1 MQIFNVVSLGAS
13 EPETVCYCTQAPR
26 SYLKISSALQI
37 SQLNFNQS
45 LAGAVVDQNGC
56 TIQFQMFPKK
66 TNNITELEP
75 LISIQNYIDI
85 ILVNNSQSL
94 SLNLYSKTGSIAKQI
109 VFSKYLF
116 RFNIWTNYSIAIT
129 TTTTTLTIDGTPV
142 DVQSHSVPL
151 PSSALTVN
159 VSSPHSLSYLLH
171 RI

>member
-1 MQIFNVVSLGAS
+1 MQIFNVVSNGAS

-37 SQLNFNQS
+37 TQLNFNQS

-94 SLNLYSKTGSIAKQI
+94 SLNLYSKTGSRTKSEISLQGWRKQMYQ
-109 VFSKYLF
+109 FLPHELNPSM
-116 RFNIWTNYSIAIT
+116 
-129 TTTTTLTIDGTPV
+129 
-142 DVQSHSVPL
+142 VP
-151 PSSALTVN
+151 PSSSLQN
-159 VSSPHSLSYLLH
+159 QVSSFLAYSSSL
-171 RI
+171 